1 MADKK
6 DGKKGGLTGE
16 IIPADLSGKGK
27 GSGKQGRGRPEFVV
41 DWDMVDKLLGIQCVQ
56 TEVAAVVGCTPETL
70 RHACRRDHHMTW
82 REYSAEKAGIGKAA
96 LRRRMFQG
104 AMAGN
109 ARLMVF
115 LAKNYLGMTERTE
128 VTGRNGRPIELNTTI
143 DVKKLS
149 SDALREIA
157 AAGVE
162 EGEESDDD

>member
-6 DGKKGGLTGE
+6 GGKKGGLSGE
-16 IIPADLSGKGK
+16 IIPADLSSGKGK
-27 GSGKQGRGRPEFVV
+27 SQGRGRGRPEFYP
-41 DWDMVDKLLGIQCVQ
+41 DWDMVDKLLGIQCNQ
-56 TEVAAVVGCTPETL
+56 TEVAAVVGCAPETL
-70 RHACRRDHHMTW
+70 RHACRRDHQMTW
-82 REYSAEKAGIGKAA
+82 REYSAEKTGIGKAA

-128 VTGRNGRPIELNTTI
+128 VTGRNGRPIELNSTI

-149 SDALREIA
+149 DAALREIA

-162 EGEESDDD
+162 EGDEDDDD